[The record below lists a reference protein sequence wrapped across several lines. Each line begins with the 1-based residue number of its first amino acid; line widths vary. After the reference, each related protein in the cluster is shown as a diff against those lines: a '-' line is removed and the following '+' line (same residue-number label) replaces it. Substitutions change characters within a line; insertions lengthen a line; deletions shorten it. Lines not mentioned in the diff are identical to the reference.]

1 MFAPFR
7 YTLRR
12 MRGQILGWGLS
23 IAALAA
29 MVIPFYDVFAGQQ
42 EQFMEMLKGY
52 PPEFLAF
59 FGDASDI
66 SVIATPRGFLQY
78 YLFSMLPILLGIFA
92 LLAGSHLIAP
102 DEERGRLDL
111 ILAHPVSRTSLFFG
125 RLLALVVGSV
135 AVIAVGW
142 LGSVLML
149 ATSAAMEVGAGE
161 MALAFVPAVA
171 QILIYATLALLLSQL
186 LPAQRYASMIT
197 GIVLA
202 ASYVVASMSKL
213 NPGLEAVA
221 NLMPYTYYQGA
232 GAMNGLDWAPLL
244 GLLGIS
250 LVFSLLSWWRFL
262 SRDVRVT
269 GEGSWRLPVRLRKQ
283 APRNAGTA

>member
-1 MFAPFR
+1 MLTPFL

-12 MRGQILGWGLS
+12 MRGQILGWGLG

-29 MVIPFYDVFAGQQ
+29 MVIPFYDVFAEQQ

-66 SVIATPRGFLQY
+66 SVIATPQGFLQY

-92 LLAGSHLIAP
+92 LLAGSRLIAP

-125 RLLALVVGSV
+125 RLLALGAGSVGVVG
-135 AVIAVGW
+135 VGW

-149 ATSAAMEVGAGE
+149 ATSASMDVGIGE
-161 MALAFVPAVA
+161 MALAFVPALA

-186 LPAQRYASMIT
+186 LPAQRYASMVT
-197 GIVLA
+197 GVLLA

-213 NPGLEAVA
+213 NSGLEAAA

-232 GAMNGLDWAPLL
+232 GAMNGLDWGAFL
-244 GLLGIS
+244 GLMGIS
-250 LVFSLLSWWRFL
+250 AVFSLIAWWRFA

-269 GEGSWRLPVRLRKQ
+269 GEGSWRLPVRLGRR
-283 APRNAGTA
+283 APRNARAA